1 MNDSWIDLHNERL
14 KMFEKKYRI
23 LDETGKEIATGMTL
37 GMAVIFIKGYAYELF
52 NDHMRLT
59 IDELEPV
66 VGERPNRENDNQ
78 EEPGQLDY
86 SAVYG

>member
-1 MNDSWIDLHNERL
+1 
-14 KMFEKKYRI
+14 MFEKKYRV

-52 NDHMRLT
+52 NDHLCLT

-66 VGERPNRENDNQ
+66 VGERPNNV
-78 EEPGQLDY
+78 EPGTKCPTGRVLDPEFEC
-86 SAVYG
+86 V